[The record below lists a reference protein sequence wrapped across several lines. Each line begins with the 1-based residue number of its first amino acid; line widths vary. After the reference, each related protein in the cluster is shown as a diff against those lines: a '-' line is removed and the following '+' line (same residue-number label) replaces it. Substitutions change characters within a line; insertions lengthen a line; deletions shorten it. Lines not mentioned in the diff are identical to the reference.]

1 MYFDAQLLSLRKYSK
16 SLWLQH
22 LFPKLTLKATRPKNP
37 VYPTDLKTIG
47 DYLRKTRLDRGLSQP
62 QVAKLLNVTTNT
74 ITGWEINRN
83 EPSIYRLP
91 VIIKFIGFD
100 PFRKSDDSISN
111 KIENYRRKHGLAY
124 EDLALKIGID
134 EGTLK
139 KIARKQSNPHQSTLD
154 KILNIVEKASD

>member
-1 MYFDAQLLSLRKYSK
+1 M
-16 SLWLQH
+16 
-22 LFPKLTLKATRPKNP
+22 
-37 VYPTDLKTIG
+37 
-47 DYLRKTRLDRGLSQP
+47 
-62 QVAKLLNVTTNT
+62 
-74 ITGWEINRN
+74 
-83 EPSIYRLP
+83 P

>member
-1 MYFDAQLLSLRKYSK
+1 MWLR
-16 SLWLQH
+16 H
-22 LFPKLTLKATRPKNP
+22 LFPKLTLKAARPKKP
-37 VYPTDLKTIG
+37 AYPTDLKTIG

-83 EPSIYRLP
+83 EPLISSLP
-91 VIIKFIGFD
+91 VILKFLGFD
-100 PFRKSDDSISN
+100 PFKKSDGSISA